1 MKTKITK
8 KMVAFGMVMTMLFSM
23 ALVAS
28 AATKTMY
35 CYQYPVYCTS
45 SKTTSKVT
53 GTTGFNT
60 SVGGTQRVSV
70 TVNSVIKYTDG
81 TGRTKAGTPSKGQ
94 STVTVSK
101 TYTCPSSFVVI
112 QGTTTHTAT
121 CSGDTEQCKLTV

>member
-1 MKTKITK
+1 MKNKSLKKI
-8 KMVAFGMVMTMLFSM
+8 VAFGMVMTMLFSM
-23 ALVAS
+23 ALVAN

-35 CYQYPVYCTS
+35 CYQYPVHCSNSRTAA
-45 SKTTSKVT
+45 KVI

-70 TVNSVIKYTDG
+70 TVNSVLKYGDG
-81 TGRTKAGTPSKGQ
+81 TGRTKAGSPSNAQ
-94 STVTVSK
+94 STVSVTK
-101 TYTCPSSFVVI
+101 TYSCPPGFTII